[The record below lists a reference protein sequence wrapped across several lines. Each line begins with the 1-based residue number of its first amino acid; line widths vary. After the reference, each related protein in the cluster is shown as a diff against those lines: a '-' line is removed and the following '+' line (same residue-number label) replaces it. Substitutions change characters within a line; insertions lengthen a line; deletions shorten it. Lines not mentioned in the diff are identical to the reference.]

1 MFMWPKLKTN
11 ETVEMLDLMNTEFAQ
26 SLSNTDEF
34 QYLSK
39 FNSTPGL
46 LASLTMKNLVLMW
59 QQSDHSCFG
68 AGDFEILENLR
79 FKM

>member
-1 MFMWPKLKTN
+1 MWPKLKTN

-46 LASLTMKNLVLMW
+46 LASLTMKLIE
-59 QQSDHSCFG
+59 QQTF
-68 AGDFEILENLR
+68 A
-79 FKM
+79 